1 MAEHKGKKMKILA
14 AGDIHGDTR
23 LANEL
28 AKKAKRENVDL
39 VILCGDLTFADSSAE
54 GIIGPF
60 VHNKKK
66 VLFIPGNHESFAT
79 ANFLAELYNE
89 DAKNIHGYSIK
100 LNNVGI
106 FGCGGAN
113 IGINQLTESEI
124 FKYLKKGFEKLS
136 TLDKKIMVTH
146 VHPEGLKMGK
156 LTKIFPGSKGVT
168 KAIRTFQPDLLLC
181 SHVHEAEGI
190 EEKLGKT
197 KIINVGRKGKIIEI

>member
-1 MAEHKGKKMKILA
+1 MAKRKSKKMKILA

-28 AKKAKRENVDL
+28 ARKAKNENVDL
-39 VILCGDLTFADSSAE
+39 VILCGDLTFADSSTE

-79 ANFLAELYNE
+79 ANFLAELYNG

-100 LNNVGI
+100 LNNIGI

-113 IGINQLTESEI
+113 IGINQLTENEI
-124 FKYLKKGFEKLS
+124 FKYLKKGFEKLG

-156 LTKIFPGSKGVT
+156 LTRIFPGSKGVT
-168 KAIRTFQPDLLLC
+168 KAVKTFQPDLLLC

-197 KIINVGRKGKIIEI
+197 KVINVGRKGKIIEI